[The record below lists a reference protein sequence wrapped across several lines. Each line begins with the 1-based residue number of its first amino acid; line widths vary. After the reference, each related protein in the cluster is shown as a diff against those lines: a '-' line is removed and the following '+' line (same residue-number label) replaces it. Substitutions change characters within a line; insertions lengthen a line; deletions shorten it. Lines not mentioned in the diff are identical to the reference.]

1 MPNVVELHQ
10 FNTVVEPAHEEVD
23 FHSPSL
29 VETHTSVQTEQLWQ
43 KRLRMFVRAE
53 RALMKMNRWSKLTGV
68 FTVAST
74 GILLFSLYMAPTL
87 PPSVFFALFA
97 TMVFGVITYPAWLLI
112 GNDSRKR
119 RDSISKMFYLSNHEL
134 DIERDKVTL
143 INRANYAYVTHVH
156 VTDSHLGQFSRR

>member
-1 MPNVVELHQ
+1 MPNVVELNQ
-10 FNTVVEPAHEEVD
+10 FNTVVEPAHDACE
-23 FHSPSL
+23 FRNPSL
-29 VETHTSVQTEQLWQ
+29 VDTHTRVQTEQLWQ

-53 RALMKMNRWSKLTGV
+53 RALLKMSRLSKLTGV

-74 GILLFSLYMAPTL
+74 GTLLFSLYMAPTL
-87 PPSVFFALFA
+87 PPSVFFALFV
-97 TMVFGVITYPAWLLI
+97 TMAFGVITYPAWLLV

-134 DIERDKVTL
+134 DIEGDKVTL